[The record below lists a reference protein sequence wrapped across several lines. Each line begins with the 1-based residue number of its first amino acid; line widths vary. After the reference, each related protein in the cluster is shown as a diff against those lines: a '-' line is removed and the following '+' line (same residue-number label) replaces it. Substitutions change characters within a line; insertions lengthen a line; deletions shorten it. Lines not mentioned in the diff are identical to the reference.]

1 MGILRDKL
9 FHLRAAVTG
18 LVRNLPI
25 TIALLAA
32 ASFLSTVFFSFQSKC
47 DKHFHHIYSGYY
59 SHRTGHQKLRSRHPG
74 LSVQCFLGKLCL
86 HLPLYGSQFYPVRI
100 PCHLCGNGHHLLLY
114 QQHLHHADP
123 SKRPAEGAGAKAHG
137 SGERGHA
144 RQSPACHLA

>member
-1 MGILRDKL
+1 MDKKYYMGIDVGSTTIKIY
-9 FHLRAAVTG
+9 
-18 LVRNLPI
+18 I
-25 TIALLAA
+25 TDQNGNTTKYKR
-32 ASFLSTVFFSFQSKC
+32 SSKG
-47 DKHFHHIYSGYY
+47 YSGYY

-144 RQSPACHLA
+144 RQSPARHLA